1 MSRASCS
8 PSRGEKSSAFCASF
22 IAVMITPMRELP
34 QALYRARDVR
44 ELDRLAIEQGTS
56 GYELMTRAGAAL
68 LRVLRGRWPRA
79 RRLTVVCGAGD
90 NGGGGFVVARLAHGA
105 GRAVTVIKPRPP
117 ARLHAADIP
126 SGLHADSG
134 RVLGVAVRAHTTVSF
149 IGLKQGLFTGDG
161 PAYCG
166 DIVFDD
172 LGVPASLRN
181 SVSPA
186 ALRIL
191 DAELIAALPPRPR
204 TALKGDLGH
213 VLVIGG
219 DRGMAGAARL
229 AAEAALR
236 VGAGLVSRATHPDHA
251 AVTTSVVPESMCH
264 AVGDAHTLR
273 PLLTR
278 ANVVAIGPGLGQSQW
293 GKTLLDAVLDS
304 GLPLVVDADALN
316 LLARDPLVRTRW
328 VLTPHP
334 GEAARLLAC
343 TASEVQ
349 AERIAALHAL
359 RARYGGVV
367 VLKGAGSLILG
378 DDEVVRVCDAGNP
391 GKARGGM
398 GDVLTG
404 VLAGLAAQGMPLTQS
419 AWLGVH
425 LHARAGDTAAL
436 GGQRGLVASVLMPA
450 LRQWAN
456 PPPRRG
462 RAPAKRPCSPRA
474 PRLRAPARRAR
485 RYFISWVISA
495 PARLPW
501 RVVFCAGSV
510 IWARSRA
517 RHIPCS
523 SSTTSRAGPSIT
535 STSIASPI
543 RASSMTSAYAI
554 ASTVI
559 RCC

>member
-79 RRLTVVCGAGD
+79 RRLTVVCG
-90 NGGGGFVVARLAHGA
+90 GG
-105 GRAVTVIKPRPP
+105 TN
-117 ARLHAADIP
+117 
-126 SGLHADSG
+126 SG

-149 IGLKQGLFTGDG
+149 IGLKQGLYTSDG

-204 TALKGDLGH
+204 TAHKGDHGH

-236 VGAGLVSRATHPDHA
+236 VGAGLVSLATHPDHA
-251 AVTTSVVPESMCH
+251 AVTTSVVPEIMCH

-278 ANVVAIGPGLGQSQW
+278 ANVVAIGPG
-293 GKTLLDAVLDS
+293 
-304 GLPLVVDADALN
+304 
-316 LLARDPLVRTRW
+316 
-328 VLTPHP
+328 
-334 GEAARLLAC
+334 
-343 TASEVQ
+343 
-349 AERIAALHAL
+349 
-359 RARYGGVV
+359 
-367 VLKGAGSLILG
+367 
-378 DDEVVRVCDAGNP
+378 
-391 GKARGGM
+391 
-398 GDVLTG
+398 
-404 VLAGLAAQGMPLTQS
+404 
-419 AWLGVH
+419 
-425 LHARAGDTAAL
+425 
-436 GGQRGLVASVLMPA
+436 
-450 LRQWAN
+450 
-456 PPPRRG
+456 
-462 RAPAKRPCSPRA
+462 
-474 PRLRAPARRAR
+474 
-485 RYFISWVISA
+485 
-495 PARLPW
+495 
-501 RVVFCAGSV
+501 
-510 IWARSRA
+510 
-517 RHIPCS
+517 
-523 SSTTSRAGPSIT
+523 
-535 STSIASPI
+535 
-543 RASSMTSAYAI
+543 
-554 ASTVI
+554 
-559 RCC
+559 